1 MKKKNPLI
9 LGIESSCDETSAS
22 VLRGFDVI
30 SHIIYSQV
38 IHKKY
43 GGVVP
48 ELASREHLKVIPEV
62 VEQAISDA
70 NITYDELDG
79 IAVTYGPGL
88 MGALLVG
95 LNFAK
100 GLALSL
106 DKPFLA
112 VNHVE
117 SHLYAPMLEYPDL
130 KPPFLCLLVSGG
142 HTMLIDVQGIKKFE
156 ILGETLD
163 DAAGESF
170 DKVARLLK
178 IGYPGGP
185 IIDKMSKSGDK
196 KFVKFPRA
204 YLGKDSLD
212 FSFSGLKTS
221 VLNYVNKN
229 PISEENKVDDIVAS
243 FQEAVVDVL
252 SEKILRAVKLTQR
265 KSVVLAGGV
274 AANSRLR
281 SRMTQIADEN
291 DIDLFYPPLEYCTDN
306 AAMIG
311 ATGVLYFRNNW
322 FSNLNINAVPNLKL
336 GKYEKHISLD

>member
-1 MKKKNPLI
+1 MKKNNPII
-9 LGIESSCDETSAS
+9 LGIESSCDETSAA
-22 VLRGFDVI
+22 VLKGFEVK
-30 SHIIYSQV
+30 SHIIYSQI

-48 ELASREHLKVIPEV
+48 ELASREHLKVIPRI
-62 VEQAISDA
+62 VEKAISDS
-70 NITYDELDG
+70 NISFDELDG

-106 DKPFLA
+106 KKTFIA
-112 VNHVE
+112 VNHIE
-117 SHLYAPMLEYPDL
+117 SHLYAPMLEYSEL

-142 HTMLIDVQGIKKFE
+142 HTMLIDVQGIKKFK
-156 ILGETLD
+156 ILGQTLD

-185 IIDKMSKSGDK
+185 IIDKMSKNGNDSY
-196 KFVKFPRA
+196 VKFPRA
-204 YLGKDSLD
+204 YLGKNSLD

-221 VLNYVNKN
+221 VLNYVNNN
-229 PISEENKVDDIVAS
+229 PITDKKTVNDIVAS
-243 FQEAVVDVL
+243 FQAAVVDVL
-252 SEKILRAVKLTQR
+252 SEKILRAVKKT
-265 KSVVLAGGV
+265 KHKNVVLAGGV

-281 SRMTQIADEN
+281 EKMEN
-291 DIDLFYPPLEYCTDN
+291 ISKEENMNLYYPPLEYCTDN

-311 ATGVLYFRNNW
+311 ATGVLYYRNGW
-322 FSNLNINAVPNLKL
+322 FSDLNINAVPNLKL
-336 GKYEKHISLD
+336 ISYK

>member
-1 MKKKNPLI
+1 MKKNNPII
-9 LGIESSCDETSAS
+9 LGIESSCDETSAA
-22 VLRGFDVI
+22 VLRGFDVS
-30 SHIIYSQV
+30 SHIVYSQV
-38 IHKKY
+38 IHEKY

-48 ELASREHLKVIPEV
+48 ELASREHLKVISEV
-62 VEQAISDA
+62 VEKAISDSE
-70 NITYDELDG
+70 YSLDELDG

-106 DKPFLA
+106 NKPFIA
-112 VNHVE
+112 VNHIE

-142 HTMLIDVQGIKKFE
+142 HTMLIDVQGIKKFK
-156 ILGETLD
+156 ILGQTLD

-185 IIDKMSKSGDK
+185 VIDKMSKNAND

-204 YLGKDSLD
+204 MLGKDSLD

-221 VLNYVNKN
+221 VLNYINNN
-229 PISEENKVDDIVAS
+229 PIVNDDMAKDVVAS
-243 FQEAVVDVL
+243 FQTAVVDVL
-252 SEKILRAVKLTQR
+252 CEKMLRAVKKTKHYNL
-265 KSVVLAGGV
+265 VLAGGV
-274 AANSRLR
+274 AANSKLR
-281 SRMTQIADEN
+281 KKMKSIAQN
-291 DIDLFYPPLEYCTDN
+291 NNINLYYPPLEYCTDN
-306 AAMIG
+306 AAMVG
-311 ATGVLYFRNNW
+311 ATGVLYYNNNW
-322 FSNLNINAVPNLKL
+322 FSELNINAVPNLKID
-336 GKYEKHISLD
+336 ES

>member
-1 MKKKNPLI
+1 MRKNNPII
-9 LGIESSCDETSAS
+9 LGIESSCDETSAA
-22 VLRGFDVI
+22 VLKGFEVS
-30 SHIIYSQV
+30 SHVIYSQI

-48 ELASREHLKVIPEV
+48 ELASREHLKVIPEI
-62 VEQAISDA
+62 VEEVISDSK
-70 NITYDELDG
+70 ISLDELDG

-106 DKPFLA
+106 NKPFIA
-112 VNHVE
+112 VNHIE

-142 HTMLIDVQGIKKFE
+142 HTMLIDVQDIRKFN

-185 IIDKMSKSGDK
+185 IIDKMSQNGDGSY
-196 KFVKFPRA
+196 VKFPRA

-221 VLNYVNKN
+221 VLNYVNNN
-229 PISEENKVDDIVAS
+229 PITDKKTVNDVVAS
-243 FQEAVVDVL
+243 FQAAVVDVL
-252 SEKILRAVKLTQR
+252 CEKTLRAVKKT
-265 KSVVLAGGV
+265 KHKNVILAGGV
-274 AANSRLR
+274 AANSKLR
-281 SRMTQIADEN
+281 ERMEIISQEEN
-291 DIDLFYPPLEYCTDN
+291 MNLYYPPLEYCTDN
-306 AAMIG
+306 AAMVG
-311 ATGVLYFRNNW
+311 ATGVLYYKNKW
-322 FSNLNINAVPNLKL
+322 FSDLNINAVPNLKL
-336 GKYEKHISLD
+336 ISYK